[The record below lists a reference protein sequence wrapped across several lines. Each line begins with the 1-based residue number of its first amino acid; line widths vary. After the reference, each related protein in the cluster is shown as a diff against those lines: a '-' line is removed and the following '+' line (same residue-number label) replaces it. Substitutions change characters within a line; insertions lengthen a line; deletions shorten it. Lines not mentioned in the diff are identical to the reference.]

1 MTEDRIVLS
10 AVNYEPTFSDNYF
23 KDDFTQITSSQFQ
36 NLGVKCPCSGEHI
49 FNNKANF
56 QHQHCKSIK
65 HRLCLKQLNDDKPKM
80 LSHLKELEEKA
91 KNQSRIIAKSHLMIT
106 RKDKKIADLN
116 KTIENY
122 ENKELD
128 INDDNKD
135 EIEYLKGK
143 IEKIK
148 SKSKERKKKID
159 EMKDKLHEAN
169 IKIKQKEKELNEASV
184 KIDKILINTEKL
196 NKIQDENEELLKFKQ
211 NVESKLEELG
221 KDLFGWQIE

>member
-65 HRLCLKQLNDDKPKM
+65 HRLWLKQLNDDKPKM
-80 LSHLKELEEKA
+80 LSHLKELEEKT

-169 IKIKQKEKELNEASV
+169 IKIKQKEKELNEASA

-196 NKIQDENEELLKFKQ
+196 NKIQDENEELLKFKR

>member
-65 HRLCLKQLNDDKPKM
+65 HRLWLKQLNDDKPKM
-80 LSHLKELEEKA
+80 LSHLKELEEKT

-159 EMKDKLHEAN
+159 EMKEKLHEAN
-169 IKIKQKEKELNEASV
+169 IKIV
-184 KIDKILINTEKL
+184 
-196 NKIQDENEELLKFKQ
+196 F
-211 NVESKLEELG
+211 
-221 KDLFGWQIE
+221 

>member
-65 HRLCLKQLNDDKPKM
+65 HRLWLKQLNDDKPKM
-80 LSHLKELEEKA
+80 LSHLKELEEKT
-91 KNQSRIIAKSHLMIT
+91 KNQSKIIAKSHLIIT

-148 SKSKERKKKID
+148 SKSKKRKKKID

-169 IKIKQKEKELNEASV
+169 IKIKQKEKELNEASA

-196 NKIQDENEELLKFKQ
+196 NKIQDENEELLKFKL

>member
-65 HRLCLKQLNDDKPKM
+65 HRLWLKQLNDDKPKM
-80 LSHLKELEEKA
+80 LSHLKELEEKT
-91 KNQSRIIAKSHLMIT
+91 KNQSKIIAKSHLIIT

-169 IKIKQKEKELNEASV
+169 IKIKQKEKELNEASA

-196 NKIQDENEELLKFKQ
+196 NKIQDENEELLKFKL